1 MTVTKEILLDKMR
14 KPHVVVLNVQPEGDY
29 RERHIT
35 GSHNIPYLPN
45 QALFAQTVEMKF
57 GRGKFF
63 IVYGLEPPSTLADE
77 AALALR
83 KRGLW
88 AEAFPGGLAEWK
100 GSGFSTEA
108 TRPPRTEVLP

>member
-1 MTVTKEILLDKMR
+1 MTVTKEILQDKMK

-29 RERHIT
+29 QERHIL
-35 GSHNIPYLPN
+35 GSHNIPYLSD
-45 QALFAQTVEMKF
+45 QTLFAQTVEMKF

-63 IVYGLEPPSTLADE
+63 IVYGFGPPSTLADD

-88 AEAFPGGLAEWK
+88 AEAFPGGLDEWK
-100 GSGFSTEA
+100 GPGFSTEA
-108 TRPPRTEVLP
+108 TRPPRSEARP